1 MATEASPGRRGR
13 LRDAVER
20 GLAYCRSALRGG
32 VNYASNIAWIIARG
46 FEGRGLRAAVGVACG
61 QLSLGAQAG
70 ALLLLY
76 WYADQAQA
84 DAVVSLRPLG
94 LEWRARE
101 DFRLLACVV
110 ALSGLGF
117 VAAGGFLYGAQR
129 VFIRI
134 GEEEM
139 ARRLREMVRY
149 ARRLPDPRAET
160 ASRILLDDGLTAV
173 TQGCRYAGQSI
184 VTILGA
190 VTPVIGGVVAG
201 AALLVIDPLLT
212 GMLLVVA
219 AFSCL
224 PLYPLMMRQVAIFDR
239 MARGKRAFREESQA
253 LLRSGP
259 ATRTPETLD
268 GAVEFARAMIGR
280 RRVMNDISLVLQTG
294 TAVCATVAALYLAA
308 RIIDGN
314 DDWPKFILYLG
325 ALRVAL
331 NGGSTAPRAF
341 GTVSRYYPRLVVGI
355 QFLQS
360 AARMDE
366 EPPGR
371 AQAGETVVLGS
382 LADGREVQVRGGDR
396 IALVARGAPGVVQ
409 AAFLQARASA
419 SGRPLVAGWVGQD
432 EVAGDVRGDASI
444 HLVDAG
450 ALAAREPAAA
460 RARLD
465 RLPAGVTVLVHRAAA
480 GIGACGESHLLVAE
494 DDRLGAFV
502 RLGTVES
509 RAVLEAFSAGA
520 APAAGGGPVG
530 PAPGIDVPGAYDEQE
545 EDE

>member
-1 MATEASPGRRGR
+1 M
-13 LRDAVER
+13 ER
-20 GLAYCRSALRGG
+20 CLTYCRSALRGG
-32 VNYASNIAWIIARG
+32 VNYANNIAWVIARG
-46 FEGRGLRAAVGVACG
+46 LEGRRLRAAVGVTCG

-84 DAVVSLRPLG
+84 DAVVSLGPLG

-101 DFRLLACVV
+101 DFRLLAGVV
-110 ALSGLGF
+110 AASGVGF
-117 VAAGGFLYGAQR
+117 AASGGFLHGAQR

-149 ARRLPDPRAET
+149 ARRLPDPRAGA
-160 ASRILLDDGLTAV
+160 ASRILLEGGLTAV
-173 TQGCRYAGQSI
+173 TQGCRYIGQSI

-201 AALLVIDPLLT
+201 VALLIIDPVLT

-219 AFSCL
+219 AFWCL
-224 PLYPLMMRQVAIFDR
+224 LLYPLMMRQVAIFDR
-239 MARGKRAFREESQA
+239 MARGKRAFKEESQA

-259 ATRTPETLD
+259 ATRTPETLN

-331 NGGSTAPRAF
+331 TGGSTAPRAF
-341 GTVSRYYPRLVVGI
+341 GTVSRYYPRLVVCI
-355 QFLQS
+355 QFLRS

-371 AQAGETVVLGS
+371 VRGGETVVLGP

-396 IALVARGAPGVVQ
+396 IALVTRGAADVVQ
-409 AAFLQARASA
+409 AAFLQARAPA

-432 EVAGDVRGDASI
+432 EVGGDVRADACI

-450 ALAAREPAAA
+450 ALASREPVAAHA
-460 RARLD
+460 CLD
-465 RLPAGVTVLVHRAAA
+465 RLPAGVTVLVHREAA
-480 GIGACGESHLLVAE
+480 GVGTYGESHLLVLE
-494 DDRLGAFV
+494 DGRLGAFV

-509 RAVLEAFSAGA
+509 GAALEVFSAGSERA
-520 APAAGGGPVG
+520 IGVG
-530 PAPGIDVPGAYDEQE
+530 PAGPSPGIDAPGTYDEQE

>member
-1 MATEASPGRRGR
+1 MATEASSGRRGR

-20 GLAYCRSALRGG
+20 SLAYCRSALRGG
-32 VNYASNIAWIIARG
+32 VNYANNIAWVIARG
-46 FEGRGLRAAVGVACG
+46 LEGRRMRAAVGVACG

-84 DAVVSLRPLG
+84 DAVVSLGPLG

-101 DFRLLACVV
+101 DFWLLAGVV
-110 ALSGLGF
+110 AASGVGF
-117 VAAGGFLYGAQR
+117 AASGGLLHGAQR

-149 ARRLPDPRAET
+149 ARRLPDPRAPA
-160 ASRILLDDGLTAV
+160 ASRILLESGLTAV

-190 VTPVIGGVVAG
+190 VTPVIGGAVAG
-201 AALLVIDPLLT
+201 VALLVIDPVLT

-219 AFSCL
+219 AFWCL
-224 PLYPLMMRQVAIFDR
+224 LLYPLMMRQVAIFDR
-239 MARGKRAFREESQA
+239 MARGKRAFKEESQV
-253 LLRSGP
+253 LLRSDP

-341 GTVSRYYPRLVVGI
+341 GTVSRYYPRLVVCI

-360 AARMDE
+360 AARIDE
-366 EPPGR
+366 EASGR
-371 AQAGETVVLGS
+371 ALAGETVVLGS
-382 LADGREVQVRGGDR
+382 LPDGREVQVRGGDR
-396 IALVARGAPGVVQ
+396 IALVTRGAPDVVQ
-409 AAFLQARASA
+409 AAFLQARAPE

-432 EVAGDVRGDASI
+432 EVAGDVRGDACI

-450 ALAAREPAAA
+450 ALASREPAAA
-460 RARLD
+460 RARLE
-465 RLPAGVTVLVHRAAA
+465 RLPAGVTVLVHREAA
-480 GIGACGESHLLVAE
+480 GVGAYHESHLLVAE

-509 RAVLEAFSAGA
+509 AAVLEAFSAGA
-520 APAAGGGPVG
+520 APAAGAGAAGPS
-530 PAPGIDVPGAYDEQE
+530 PAHAPAADDEQE

>member
-13 LRDAVER
+13 IRDAVER

-32 VNYASNIAWIIARG
+32 VNYANNIAWVIARG
-46 FEGRGLRAAVGVACG
+46 LDGRRLRAAVGVACG

-84 DAVVSLRPLG
+84 DAVVSLGPLG

-149 ARRLPDPRAET
+149 ARRLPDPRAGA
-160 ASRILLDDGLTAV
+160 ASRILLDGGLTAV

-190 VTPVIGGVVAG
+190 VTPVVGGAVAG
-201 AALLVIDPLLT
+201 VALLLIDPLLT

-219 AFSCL
+219 AFWCL
-224 PLYPLMMRQVAIFDR
+224 LLYPLMMRQVAMFDR
-239 MARGKRAFREESQA
+239 MARGKRAFKEESQA

-280 RRVMNDISLVLQTG
+280 RRVMNDISLLLQTG
-294 TAVCATVAALYLAA
+294 TAVCATLAAMYLAA
-308 RIIDGN
+308 RIIGGS

-325 ALRVAL
+325 ALRIAL
-331 NGGSTAPRAF
+331 TGGSTAPRAF

-371 AQAGETVVLGS
+371 AQAGDTVVLGS
-382 LADGREVQVRGGDR
+382 LADGREVRVRGGDR
-396 IALVARGAPGVVQ
+396 IALVTREAPGVVQ
-409 AAFLQARASA
+409 AAFLQARAPE

-432 EVAGDVRGDASI
+432 EVAGDLRADACI

-450 ALAAREPAAA
+450 ALASRAPAAA

-465 RLPAGVTVLVHRAAA
+465 SLPAGVTVLVHREAA
-480 GIGACGESHLLVAE
+480 GVGAYGESHLLVA
-494 DDRLGAFV
+494 DDDGLGAFV
-502 RLGTVES
+502 RLGTVAS
-509 RAVLEAFSAGA
+509 GAALEAFSAGSER
-520 APAAGGGPVG
+520 AAGGGPAA